1 MKRRTV
7 MQITTFILLI
17 TTIICV
23 ITGLVKWPGLITALG
38 LTFRQVPMA
47 QITSI
52 HDWSGLLM
60 TVLAAVHV
68 FQFRGMMTRMARG
81 LKR

>member
-7 MQITTFILLI
+7 MQLTTLILLI
-17 TTIICV
+17 TTIICA

-38 LTFRQVPMA
+38 LTFRQVPMT

-60 TVLAAVHV
+60 AALAAIHV
-68 FQFRGMMTRMARG
+68 FQFRGMITRMTRG